1 MSKSSKK
8 FYLRS
13 EVTKAL
19 VDSWVKETGSVAN
32 AAKKYCSQI
41 GGSKVPGQPSSY
53 NAARHFLHDVVEGGN
68 IGPGIIRSVTEEQAL
83 NRVRELLSAANIPI
97 EEVGRIDKVHL
108 KSEAVNVRQA
118 DGSSILTPRYKTS
131 LSLSPKWA
139 EGPKWPMIEQGPVLN
154 IQYAPRVESV
164 SGAKLKVF
172 GWMDTQIW
180 YYRNIETMELT
191 PFHDVDAIN
200 IGLEALRL
208 YQPDIVVI
216 DGDLIDM
223 ASHSK
228 YLQLPEFQLTYQ
240 PSINFT
246 TRLLG
251 TIRSIVGK
259 KCKIVY
265 VPGNHERRAAEYAA
279 IYAKANYGIKR
290 GTFENEL
297 PDTWPVQSLPYLLRL
312 EELNIEYMHEYPG
325 GEYWVNPGIVFTH
338 QPEKN
343 KDLRATLIHGH
354 EESGEMKSHSVHTN
368 EGIKVYRRYCVP
380 GFGRQDNT
388 KDKTLLNST
397 SVASNR
403 AKKSGNQAFCTID
416 IVRDDMFQVL
426 VHDIIN
432 GECSFYGKHLQAK
445 KK

>member
-1 MSKSSKK
+1 MSKIKLIKKSSI
-8 FYLRS
+8 
-13 EVTKAL
+13 TKATIEQ
-19 VDSWVKETGSVAN
+19 WVIECGNPAE
-32 AAKKYCSQI
+32 AAKKHFRHIESDVKGIRMTYH
-41 GGSKVPGQPSSY
+41 
-53 NAARHFLHDVVEGGN
+53 AARQFISDVISNGKPQIKIVSNAVKNQE
-68 IGPGIIRSVTEEQAL
+68 L
-83 NRVRELLSAANIPI
+83 NRIRELLVASNIPI
-97 EEVGRIDKVHL
+97 EEVGKIDKVHL

-118 DGSSILTPRYKTS
+118 DGSTILTPRYKTS
-131 LSLSPKWA
+131 ITLSPKW
-139 EGPKWPMIEQGPVLN
+139 EDGPQWPMIEQGPTLN
-154 IQYAPRVESV
+154 IQYIPKVESV
-164 SGAKLKVF
+164 SNAKLKVF

-180 YYRNIETMELT
+180 YYRNIETMDLT

-200 IGLEALRL
+200 IGLESLRL
-208 YQPDIVVI
+208 YQPDVVVI

-251 TIRSIVGK
+251 TIRSIVGA

-265 VPGNHERRAAEYAA
+265 VPGNHERRASEYAA

-325 GEYWVNPGIVFTH
+325 GEYWVNPNIVFTH

-354 EESGEMKSHSVHTN
+354 EESGTMNSHSVHTN

-426 VHDIIN
+426 VHDIIK

-445 KK
+445 KG

>member
-1 MSKSSKK
+1 MKIKLIPKSKITREVIEKWVAESGNP
-8 FYLRS
+8 S
-13 EVTKAL
+13 E
-19 VDSWVKETGSVAN
+19 
-32 AAKKYCSQI
+32 AAKKHYRHIESDTKGLPLTYHTARQFI
-41 GGSKVPGQPSSY
+41 ADVISDGKPKQKILH
-53 NAARHFLHDVVEGGN
+53 NAV
-68 IGPGIIRSVTEEQAL
+68 EEQAL
-83 NRVRELLSAANIPI
+83 NRIRELIMASNIPV
-97 EEVGRIDKVHL
+97 EEIGSIDKIHL
-108 KSEAVNVRQA
+108 KSEAVNVRQK

-131 LSLSPKWA
+131 LSISPKWA
-139 EGPKWPMIEQGPVLN
+139 EGPQWPMIEQGPTLD
-154 IQYAPRVESV
+154 IKYIPRVESV

-172 GWMDTQIW
+172 GWMDTQVW

-208 YQPDIVVI
+208 YQPDILVI
-216 DGDLIDM
+216 NGDLIDM

-240 PSINFT
+240 PSIDFT
-246 TRLLG
+246 TRLIG
-251 TIRSIVGK
+251 HFRSIVGPN
-259 KCKIVY
+259 CKIVY

-290 GTFENEL
+290 GTFEGEL
-297 PDTWPVQSLPYLLRL
+297 PDTWPVQSLPYLLKL
-312 EELNIEYMHEYPG
+312 EQANVEYLHEYPG
-325 GEYWVNPGIVFTH
+325 GEYWVNNNIVFTH

-354 EESGEMKSHSVHTN
+354 NESGEMITHSVHTH

-416 IVRDDMFQVL
+416 IIREDMFQVL

-432 GECSFYGKHLQAK
+432 GECSFYGKHLQTK
-445 KK
+445 KISK